1 MQAVTTL
8 LNLACGQPLPESENT
23 RARRLQ
29 LAVAAAFGALLLAAL
44 WGLAAGSSDVTLAL
58 SNTLKVPLVV
68 LLSAVAAVPAGML
81 TWKLT
86 GVKSSGTELI
96 MAFSTAIFSGTMVMG
111 ALSPVVA
118 LYYHSSTWAGPMLGM
133 GSVAAGILLAIFV
146 FVRRTFARAP
156 KDAGR
161 LSLLFPVL
169 VFVGVNLAALLQL
182 VALAAPIL
190 PELTAFDGGIDRL
203 MSN

>member
-1 MQAVTTL
+1 
-8 LNLACGQPLPESENT
+8 
-23 RARRLQ
+23 
-29 LAVAAAFGALLLAAL
+29 
-44 WGLAAGSSDVTLAL
+44 
-58 SNTLKVPLVV
+58 
-68 LLSAVAAVPAGML
+68 
-81 TWKLT
+81 
-86 GVKSSGTELI
+86 
-96 MAFSTAIFSGTMVMG
+96 MG

-133 GSVAAGILLAIFV
+133 GSVAAGVALAIFV

-161 LSLLFPVL
+161 VALLFPVL